1 MLRVLVLTGGHPF
14 DRPSFTDMLDAL
26 PDVWWEEVAH
36 PEAQAL
42 HAGDE
47 LGRGSRQER
56 GLAGSE
62 GHARQVVGQYH
73 IGADAPRCEPRLG
86 LRVRDLLPPHVG

>member
-36 PEAQAL
+36 PEAQA
-42 HAGDE
+42 
-47 LGRGSRQER
+47 R
-56 GLAGSE
+56 LAP
-62 GHARQVVGQYH
+62 
-73 IGADAPRCEPRLG
+73 GASVPTWCWPTTCRA
-86 LRVRDLLPPHVG
+86 